1 MHFHVGSRNAVRESV
16 CVAVARCLTDAEDAA
31 LSRVGV
37 GDAMKGGANLQREI
51 AAFRRNQMAM
61 QLANVADARR
71 REEQKMKEAQ
81 AKLKAQLQSAEA
93 MPAVPVRSLTS

>member
-1 MHFHVGSRNAVRESV
+1 
-16 CVAVARCLTDAEDAA
+16 
-31 LSRVGV
+31 
-37 GDAMKGGANLQREI
+37 MKGGANLQREI

-93 MPAVPVRSLTS
+93 TPAVPVRSLTS